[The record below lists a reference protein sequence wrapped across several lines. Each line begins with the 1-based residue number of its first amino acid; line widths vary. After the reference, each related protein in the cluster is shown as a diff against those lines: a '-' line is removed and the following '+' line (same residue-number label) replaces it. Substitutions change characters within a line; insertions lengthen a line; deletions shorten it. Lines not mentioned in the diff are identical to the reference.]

1 MVSNGTGFKSSLAC
15 HPDNPRTG
23 GAAMI
28 TAGDILK
35 EKNAEMVYVDPEQA
49 VSDVIRLMVARKIG
63 AILIKDDQ
71 RIVGIWTERDLLK
84 SLAASG
90 FDAAAT
96 RIGDVMTRKLHTVSI
111 DTSLIRIEE
120 MFLGLFIRHLPVE
133 KDGEI
138 VGMISIGDVL
148 RTSLLEKDRKIK
160 ELNSMASWQYY
171 ENWGWTGKKK

>member
-1 MVSNGTGFKSSLAC
+1 
-15 HPDNPRTG
+15 
-23 GAAMI
+23 MI

-35 EKNAEMVYVDPEQA
+35 EKNAEMVCVAPDQT
-49 VSDVIRLMVARKIG
+49 VTDVIGLMVAWKIG
-63 AILIKDDQ
+63 AILVKDEG
-71 RIVGIWTERDLLK
+71 RIAGIWTERDLLK
-84 SLAASG
+84 SFAAPG
-90 FDAAAT
+90 FDPVTA
-96 RIGDVMTRKLHTVSI
+96 RIGDVMTRKLHTVGV
-111 DTSLIRIEE
+111 DTSLIRLEE

-138 VGMISIGDVL
+138 IGMISIGDVL